1 MIAPYLRPCIA
12 DALSPLAQGCAESI
26 RERYSREMVDQ
37 MSPEMIKWSIWVP
50 VAAFIAMQASMRQ
63 TGSMITGYTNEM
75 KPMLFFGWWAL
86 LLVVGEILWQI
97 FTNLEEILKLVWKM
111 ALDLCAI
118 AAYLVGAWIS
128 FWAACMKLVWN
139 MALDLQ
145 VWIIAAYLITCFVLL
160 AFVLLLYP

>member
-1 MIAPYLRPCIA
+1 MY
-12 DALSPLAQGCAESI
+12 
-26 RERYSREMVDQ
+26 
-37 MSPEMIKWSIWVP
+37 MSPGMKWSIWVP
-50 VAAFIAMQASMRQ
+50 VAAFIAMQASLAQ
-63 TGSMITGYTNEM
+63 TGNAITGYKNELDE
-75 KPMLFFGWWAL
+75 KLFLVRWVT